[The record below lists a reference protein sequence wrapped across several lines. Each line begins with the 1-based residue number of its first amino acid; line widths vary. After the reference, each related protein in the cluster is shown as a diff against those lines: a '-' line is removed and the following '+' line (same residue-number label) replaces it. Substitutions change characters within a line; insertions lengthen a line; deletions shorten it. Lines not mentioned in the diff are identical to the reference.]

1 MSLKDDM
8 ASDMKSVFLNE
19 GDFAERHVVEGR
31 ELIAIFYE
39 EDLEPSDSNMGLV
52 IKTYVLQAQRGDMP
66 HVRKPGATLDIDGRL
81 LIVQTWK
88 TDCGMSVVK
97 LTAKQ

>member
-8 ASDMKSVFLNE
+8 AADVGNVFLNE
-19 GDFAERHVVEGR
+19 DDFAERHVVEGR
-31 ELIAIFYE
+31 ELTAVFYE
-39 EDLEPSDSNMGLV
+39 DDLEPSDSNMGLV
-52 IKTYVLQAQRGDMP
+52 IKTFILQAKSGDMP
-66 HVRKPGATLDIDGRL
+66 PVRKPGATLDIDGRL
-81 LIVQTWK
+81 FIVQTWK